1 MREARKILLFLYRH
15 SYGVIFFSLFFSV
28 TLFILM
34 VVNNWY
40 IIMVGIVRGSEG
52 VEKREEGRRKDRE
65 GGWEEERRKE
75 RRGRRVVL

>member
-1 MREARKILLFLYRH
+1 
-15 SYGVIFFSLFFSV
+15 
-28 TLFILM
+28 M